1 MCLHVMSYYCA
12 SYYVVFRTDYIEVI
26 LLLKPFEEM
35 LLKDVSLDCT
45 CGYLQEIFFNVVLV
59 TVWIMF

>member
-12 SYYVVFRTDYIEVI
+12 SYYVVFRADYIEVI

-45 CGYLQEIFFNVVLV
+45 CGYFQDIFL
-59 TVWIMF
+59 MSC